1 MFLKTQK
8 QTTKNVVD
16 TTFNKSVDAKAEKLI
31 QKVDTSSSQV
41 TKLIGVCS
49 EDTDITVVLHP
60 QYWFNPQS
68 PILIQ
73 KEKTITPQMICKN
86 GSLIPGEFMKY

>member
-1 MFLKTQK
+1 M
-8 QTTKNVVD
+8 D

-31 QKVDTSSSQV
+31 QKVDTPSSQV

-49 EDTDITVVLHP
+49 EDTDITVVLHL
-60 QYWFNPQS
+60 S